1 MHFIKRKSPETGQKS
16 GSRKCV
22 DMENCSHSHLLERRF
37 WMTFWTA
44 SRIANITGQSLPIF
58 APLCTIDAFWSDLH
72 MVHEDKC
79 LMSYDSL
86 CCSFRTAEAPKIL
99 AGSGALSF

>member
-1 MHFIKRKSPETGQKS
+1 MHFIKRKSLETGQKS

-22 DMENCSHSHLLERRF
+22 DMENCSHSHLLEPRF
-37 WMTFWTA
+37 RMTFWTT

-58 APLCTIDAFWSDLH
+58 APLLTIDALWTDLH
-72 MVHEDKC
+72 MVHEDRS
-79 LMSYDSL
+79 LMSYDSFY
-86 CCSFRTAEAPKIL
+86 CSFRTAQAPKIL